1 MFLLPELMPTIQHAI
16 DYRWCCRVRLY
27 SLSRK
32 WHARLAISGSINEN
46 GGNQD
51 FQVYLSVLWSAARDR
66 LLQ

>member
-1 MFLLPELMPTIQHAI
+1 MFLLPERMPTIQHAI